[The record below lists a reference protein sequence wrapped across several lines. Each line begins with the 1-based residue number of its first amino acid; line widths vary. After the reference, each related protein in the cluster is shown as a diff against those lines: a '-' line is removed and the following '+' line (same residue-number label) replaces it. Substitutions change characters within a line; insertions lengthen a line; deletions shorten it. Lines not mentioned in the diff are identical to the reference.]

1 MVLNIVFCITIK
13 ALQRLNDITAHCL
26 GKKSSTRSHC
36 DVSVW
41 LAVLPRESI
50 TLSCMLCHF
59 ARLLNAT
66 FKRK

>member
-36 DVSVW
+36 DVIVSG
-41 LAVLPRESI
+41 LQ
-50 TLSCMLCHF
+50 F
-59 ARLLNAT
+59 YQGNQ
-66 FKRK
+66 